1 MRKYITPTI
10 FCLAVLSFLP
20 LKGEQ
25 IKLRRSE
32 IEIDFKDEGYFKSIP
47 HIELSNDL
55 FFISDNFNHR
65 VLEYKLQGNKLEFLR
80 SIGRQGQG
88 PGDLLR
94 PSEISIKN
102 GILAVQDELGISFFG
117 SDGSFQSKFQLLSKS
132 VAFTYAEGRI
142 YSATYDYKKPE
153 LIQVYERR
161 SEPKFAFQEKKKL
174 FPLNY
179 NIHKGLSPDSIER
192 IIFEGIL
199 LTDIRHVYYLNK
211 RFGKCLRY
219 TLQGEKTAEKDLLPL
234 LGKNEKAKVRE
245 NTRLFIEE
253 GYDLIKAG
261 RMIPHNFVFDAARIF
276 DQRLYLLLES
286 YDFVEKKK
294 ITKMNIVC
302 INPENWTV
310 EATYVADIG
319 DEWSFNFIVTQEKGQ
334 PVFIVPLRIPGED
347 EKICIFRPTP
357 KSD

>member
-1 MRKYITPTI
+1 MRKYITPII
-10 FCLAVLSFLP
+10 FFLSTLSLFP

-80 SIGRQGQG
+80 PIGRQGQG

-117 SDGSFQSKFQLLSKS
+117 LDGSFQSKFQLLSKS
-132 VAFTYAEGRI
+132 EAFTYAEGLI

-153 LIQVYERR
+153 LIQVYEGR

-199 LTDIRHVYYLNK
+199 LTDSRHVYYLNK
-211 RFGKCLRY
+211 RFGKCSQY
-219 TLQGEKTAEKDLLPL
+219 TLQGEKTAERDLLPM
-234 LGKNEKAKVRE
+234 LGKNEKAKVKE
-245 NTRLFIEE
+245 NMRLFIEE

-261 RMIPHNFVFDAARIF
+261 RMIPHNFVFDAARIV
-276 DQRLYLLLES
+276 DQQLYLLLES

-294 ITKMNIVC
+294 ITQLKIVC
-302 INPENWTV
+302 IDLENWTV

-319 DEWSFNFIVTQEKGQ
+319 DEWSFNFIVTKEKGQ
-334 PVFIVPLRIPGED
+334 LAFIVPLRIPGED
-347 EKICIFRPTP
+347 EKICIFRPSR

>member
-1 MRKYITPTI
+1 MRKFFTPIII
-10 FCLAVLSFLP
+10 FWAALSFLP

-25 IKLRRSE
+25 IKLQRSE
-32 IEIDFKDEGYFKSIP
+32 IEIDFKDEGFFKSVSF
-47 HIELSNDL
+47 IELSNNL
-55 FFISDNFNHR
+55 FFISDTMNNQIIEF
-65 VLEYKLQGNKLEFLR
+65 KLQGNKLEFMR
-80 SIGRQGQG
+80 SIGRAGQG
-88 PGDLLR
+88 PGDLMR

-102 GILAVQDELGISFFG
+102 GVLAVQDELGISFFG
-117 SDGSFQSKFQLLSKS
+117 TDGSFQSKFQLLSKS
-132 VAFTYAEGRI
+132 VAFTYAESRI

-153 LIQVYERR
+153 LIQVYEGT

-179 NIHKGLSPDSIER
+179 NIHKGVSPDFIES

-199 LTDIRHVYYLNK
+199 LTDSRHLYYLNK
-211 RFGKCLRY
+211 RFGKCLQY
-219 TLQGEKTAEKDLLPL
+219 TLQGEKIAERDLSPL
-234 LGKNEKAKVRE
+234 LGKNEKAKVKE
-245 NTRLFIEE
+245 NTRLFLEE
-253 GYDLIKAG
+253 GYDLIKEK
-261 RMIPHNFVFDAARIF
+261 RSIPHNFIFDAARIM
-276 DQRLYLLLES
+276 DNRIYLLLES
-286 YDFVEKKK
+286 YDLIEKKK

-334 PVFIVPLRIPGED
+334 PAFIVPLRKRGED